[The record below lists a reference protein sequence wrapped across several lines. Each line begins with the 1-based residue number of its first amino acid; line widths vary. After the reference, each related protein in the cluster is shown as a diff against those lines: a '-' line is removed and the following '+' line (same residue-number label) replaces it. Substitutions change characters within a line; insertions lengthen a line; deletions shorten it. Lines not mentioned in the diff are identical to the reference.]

1 MEKKDQP
8 NDQGAGLNANIR
20 EKIIGGSNSKSFH
33 KGVKCFLSADEASQ
47 WDARLLFPG
56 EDDRTIANRLAKYF
70 NGISQE
76 YSPLQPGDK
85 PVTYDH
91 SFLELSRAEVAVR
104 LKRAKKTTLRVKGD
118 IFASLYELY
127 ADKLAEPIAAAFN
140 AKIKEGS

>member
-1 MEKKDQP
+1 MIKDR
-8 NDQGAGLNANIR
+8 GAGFNANIR
-20 EKIIGGSNSKSFH
+20 ENIIGGSNSKSFH

-76 YSPLQPGDK
+76 YSPLQTGVK
-85 PVTYDH
+85 TVTYDYG
-91 SFLELSRAEVAVR
+91 FLELSPAEVTVR
-104 LKRAKKTTLRVKGD
+104 LKRAKKTTSRVKGD

-127 ADKLAEPIAAAFN
+127 AYKLAELIAAPFN
-140 AKIKEGS
+140 AIRKEGS